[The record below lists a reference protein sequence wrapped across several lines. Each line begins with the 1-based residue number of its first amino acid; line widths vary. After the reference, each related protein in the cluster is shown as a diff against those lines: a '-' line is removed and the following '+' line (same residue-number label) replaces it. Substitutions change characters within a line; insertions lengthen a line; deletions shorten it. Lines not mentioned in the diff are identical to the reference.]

1 MRVEP
6 APDQPLQIDAT
17 SLFHKP
23 SGASM
28 KRRTLFKTAVFAI
41 LSYTLPRFARARAA
55 TLSEENRELIAA
67 IGEVVL
73 PSGLGADGRAKAVEA
88 FAKWLDGYKAGVPM
102 SYGYGDLRY
111 AVVPPSPLLRYRS
124 QFIRL
129 QELSKAKGAI
139 FTALSP
145 ADRKAV
151 VEAALLEAK
160 VTKLPERPD
169 GQHVASDLMGHFYS
183 SSDGNDFLFK
193 ASIRVSDCRG
203 LDTSADRPVS
213 IA

>member
-1 MRVEP
+1 MR
-6 APDQPLQIDAT
+6 
-17 SLFHKP
+17 
-23 SGASM
+23 
-28 KRRTLFKTAVFAI
+28 RRTLFQTAALAL
-41 LSYTLPRFARARAA
+41 LSNVLPRFARAQAA
-55 TLSEENRELIAA
+55 TLSRDDRDLIVA

-73 PSGLGADGRAKAVEA
+73 PAILGADGRAKAVAA

-111 AVVPPSPLLRYRS
+111 AVVPPSPLVRYPS
-124 QFIRL
+124 QLTRL
-129 QELSKAKGAI
+129 QELAKAKGST

-151 VEAALLEAK
+151 VEAALREAK

-169 GQHVASDLMGHFYS
+169 GQHVASDLMSHFYS

-203 LDTSADRPVS
+203 LDGSTDRPVS
-213 IA
+213 IM

>member
-1 MRVEP
+1 
-6 APDQPLQIDAT
+6 
-17 SLFHKP
+17 
-23 SGASM
+23 M
-28 KRRTLFKTAVFAI
+28 KRRTLFKTAVLAV
-41 LSYTLPRFARARAA
+41 LSNAVPRLVRAQVAA
-55 TLSEENRELIAA
+55 LSRDNRELVAA

-73 PSGLGADGRAKAVEA
+73 PSTLGADGRAKAVEA

-102 SYGYGDLRY
+102 SYGYGGQLKY
-111 AVVPPSPLLRYRS
+111 EVVPPSPLLRYPS
-124 QFIRL
+124 QFTRL
-129 QELSKAKGAI
+129 QQLSKAKGSI

-160 VTKLPERPD
+160 VIELPGRPD
-169 GQHVASDLMGHFYS
+169 GRHIASDLMSHFYS

-193 ASIRVSDCRG
+193 ASIRVSECRG

-213 IA
+213 IT

>member
-1 MRVEP
+1 
-6 APDQPLQIDAT
+6 
-17 SLFHKP
+17 
-23 SGASM
+23 M
-28 KRRTLFKTAVFAI
+28 KRRTLFKTAALAI
-41 LSYTLPRFARARAA
+41 LSYAIPRFARARATA
-55 TLSEENRELIAA
+55 LSQENRELIAA
-67 IGEVVL
+67 IAEVVL
-73 PSGLGADGRAKAVEA
+73 PSSLGADGRAKAVEA

-111 AVVPPSPLLRYRS
+111 AVVPPSPLLRYAS
-124 QFIRL
+124 QFTRL
-129 QELSKAKGAI
+129 QELSQAKGSV

-160 VTKLPERPD
+160 VTKMPERPD
-169 GQHVASDLMGHFYS
+169 GQHVASDLMGHFYN

-193 ASIRVSDCRG
+193 ASIRISACRG
-203 LDTSADRPVS
+203 LDTSADRPVP

>member
-1 MRVEP
+1 
-6 APDQPLQIDAT
+6 
-17 SLFHKP
+17 
-23 SGASM
+23 M
-28 KRRTLFKTAVFAI
+28 KRRTLFKTAALAF
-41 LSYTLPRFARARAA
+41 LSNAVPRFAWARAGV
-55 TLSEENRELIAA
+55 LSQDDRKLIAA

-73 PSGLGADGRAKAVEA
+73 PSTLGADGRAKAVAA
-88 FAKWLDGYKAGVPM
+88 FARWLDGYKAGIPM

-111 AVVPPSPLLRYRS
+111 AVVPPSPLSRYPA
-124 QFIRL
+124 QLVHL
-129 QELSKAKGAI
+129 QELSRAKGSA

-160 VTKLPERPD
+160 VTKLPGRPD
-169 GQHVASDLMGHFYS
+169 GQHIASDLMSHFYG

-193 ASIRVSDCRG
+193 ASIRVSECRG
-203 LDTSADRPVS
+203 LDGSSDRPDS

>member
-1 MRVEP
+1 
-6 APDQPLQIDAT
+6 
-17 SLFHKP
+17 
-23 SGASM
+23 M
-28 KRRTLFKTAVFAI
+28 KRRALFKTAALAI
-41 LSYTLPRFARARAA
+41 LSNVIPRLAWARSGA
-55 TLSEENRELIAA
+55 LSQDDRELIAA

-73 PSGLGADGRAKAVEA
+73 PSTLGADGRAKAVEA
-88 FAKWLDGYKAGVPM
+88 FEKWLDAYKAGVPM
-102 SYGYGDLRY
+102 SYGYGDLQY
-111 AVVPPSPLLRYRS
+111 AVVPPSPSLRYPS
-124 QFIRL
+124 QLARL
-129 QELSKAKGAI
+129 EKSSRTKGSA

-169 GQHVASDLMGHFYS
+169 GRHVASDLMSHFYN

-193 ASIRVSDCRG
+193 ASIRVSECRG
-203 LDTSADRPVS
+203 LDASADRPAS

>member
-1 MRVEP
+1 
-6 APDQPLQIDAT
+6 
-17 SLFHKP
+17 
-23 SGASM
+23 M
-28 KRRTLFKTAVFAI
+28 KRRTLFETAALAI
-41 LSYTLPRFARARAA
+41 LSNAVPRFARAQ
-55 TLSEENRELIAA
+55 TGVLSQDNRDLIAA

-73 PSGLGADGRAKAVEA
+73 PSTLGADGRAKAVEA

-111 AVVPPSPLLRYRS
+111 AVVPPSPLLRYSS
-124 QFIRL
+124 QFTRL
-129 QELSKAKGAI
+129 RELSKSKGSI

-145 ADRKAV
+145 ADRRAV

-169 GQHVASDLMGHFYS
+169 GQHVASDLMSHFYN

-193 ASIRVSDCRG
+193 ASIRVSECRG
-203 LDTSADRPVS
+203 LDTSTDRPVS
-213 IA
+213 IT

>member
-1 MRVEP
+1 
-6 APDQPLQIDAT
+6 
-17 SLFHKP
+17 
-23 SGASM
+23 M
-28 KRRTLFKTAVFAI
+28 KRRTLFKTAALAV
-41 LSYTLPRFARARAA
+41 LSSAVPRLARARAGA
-55 TLSEENRELIAA
+55 LSQDYRELVAA

-73 PSGLGADGRAKAVEA
+73 PTTLGADGRAKAVEA

-102 SYGYGDLRY
+102 SYGYGGQLKY
-111 AVVPPSPLLRYRS
+111 EVVPPSPLLRYPS
-124 QFIRL
+124 HFMRL
-129 QELSKAKGAI
+129 QELSRAKGSI

-151 VEAALLEAK
+151 LEAALLEAK

-169 GQHVASDLMGHFYS
+169 GQHVASDLMSHFYS

-193 ASIRVSDCRG
+193 ASIRVSECRG
-203 LDTSADRPVS
+203 LGTSADRPVS

>member
-1 MRVEP
+1 
-6 APDQPLQIDAT
+6 
-17 SLFHKP
+17 
-23 SGASM
+23 M
-28 KRRTLFKTAVFAI
+28 KRRTLFKTAALAT
-41 LSYTLPRFARARAA
+41 LSYAVPRFARAQAGA
-55 TLSEENRELIAA
+55 LSHDNRELIAA

-73 PSGLGADGRAKAVEA
+73 PSSLGADGRARAVEA

-111 AVVPPSPLLRYRS
+111 AVVPPSPLLRYPS
-124 QFIRL
+124 QFTRL
-129 QELSKAKGAI
+129 QELSKAKGSV

-145 ADRKAV
+145 ADRRAV

-160 VTKLPERPD
+160 VTKVPERPD
-169 GQHVASDLMGHFYS
+169 GQHIASDLMSHFYS
-183 SSDGNDFLFK
+183 SSDGNDFLFR

-203 LDTSADRPVS
+203 LDTSTDRPPS

>member
-1 MRVEP
+1 
-6 APDQPLQIDAT
+6 
-17 SLFHKP
+17 
-23 SGASM
+23 M
-28 KRRTLFKTAVFAI
+28 KRRTLFKTAALAI
-41 LSYTLPRFARARAA
+41 LSNVVPRFARARTAV
-55 TLSEENRELIAA
+55 LSQVDRELIAA

-73 PSGLGADGRAKAVEA
+73 PSTLGADGRAKAVQA
-88 FAKWLDGYKAGVPM
+88 FAKWLDEYKAGVPM

-111 AVVPPSPLLRYRS
+111 AVVPPSPVLRYPS
-124 QFIRL
+124 QLTRL
-129 QELSKAKGAI
+129 QELAKAKGSA

-169 GQHVASDLMGHFYS
+169 GQHIASDLMCHFYG

-203 LDTSADRPVS
+203 LDTSAGRPVS